1 MFCCFHFSYMAF
13 VGTRYSDFFR
23 YYAGEEGIPELLIN
37 EELAVNNTIEGTQ
50 SNLPSISALERAKH
64 VMKHSW
70 EYCLAVFLT
79 FAITLSLWPAVA
91 VLVESQYKN
100 SKTHSTWAYDYF
112 TPVTVFLLFNVGDLI
127 GRSIANILKFP
138 ERTKRGKLIVLILSL
153 LRAVFIPLYIFC
165 NASPDNRTL
174 PVIFSSDADFIL
186 ITTIFAL
193 SNGYLG
199 NLCMLHGPK
208 TVEDSVLQEETA
220 MVLVACLVLGT
231 GCGSFL
237 SYPIIQIL

>member
-1 MFCCFHFSYMAF
+1 MAF

-23 YYAGEEGIPELLIN
+23 YHAGEEGVAELLIN
-37 EELAVNNTIEGTQ
+37 EESAVTNVIEDSE
-50 SNLPSISALERAKH
+50 SNLGDTSAFERFKH

-79 FAITLSLWPAVA
+79 FCITLSLWPAVA
-91 VLVESQYKN
+91 VLVESQYKT

-112 TPVTVFLLFNVGDLI
+112 TPVTVFLLFNVGDLV

-138 ERTKRGKLIVLILSL
+138 NRTKRGKLIVLILSL
-153 LRAVFIPLYIFC
+153 LRAIFIPLYIFC
-165 NASPDNRTL
+165 NASPENRTL

-208 TVEDSVLQEETA
+208 TVENSVLQEETA